1 MRAFRHELRKRQIV
15 GLNASALH
23 PTSSYNNCKA
33 ERLFTNEYFG
43 WTLIGSSRTR
53 EFTS

>member
-1 MRAFRHELRKRQIV
+1 MSDEDHQAELRKRQIV

-33 ERLFTNEYFG
+33 E
-43 WTLIGSSRTR
+43 
-53 EFTS
+53 